1 MSEGMAMWCIPLRG
15 SAGLSPASRTSN
27 TELSEPQGKHGAGNG
42 CKYNG
47 PMRAPIGIIGGSG
60 LYRMEGLALDR
71 TEVVQTPFGAPSGP
85 VHLGTLEGAPVAFL
99 ARHGEGHRFTPSEVN
114 YRANLWALKYLG
126 VERLISVSAVGSLQ
140 ARHRPGD
147 LRLVRQFIDKTKHR
161 EDTFFGGGLVAH
173 VSFAEPACPHAT
185 DLLLAAGRKLDLPL
199 EDGALYVCMEGP
211 AFSTRAESRL
221 HQGWGADLI
230 GMTQVTEGRL
240 AREAELCYAC
250 IALVTDYDSWRE
262 EEEGVDAASVLEV
275 MHANVDKAQRLLR
288 AAVPALSAAPRSCA
302 CGHALKAALYTP
314 PEQVPEDALRR
325 LNLLVA
331 KYGYGAP

>member
-1 MSEGMAMWCIPLRG
+1 MNAPI
-15 SAGLSPASRTSN
+15 
-27 TELSEPQGKHGAGNG
+27 
-42 CKYNG
+42 
-47 PMRAPIGIIGGSG
+47 APIGIIGGSG

-85 VHLGTLEGAPVAFL
+85 VHLGTLDGAPVAFL

-161 EDTFFGGGLVAH
+161 KDSFFGEGLVAH
-173 VSFAEPACPHAT
+173 VSFAEPTCAHVT
-185 DLLLAAGRKLDLPL
+185 ERLLGSGRALSLPI
-199 EDGALYVCMEGP
+199 EADALYVCMEGP

-230 GMTQVTEGRL
+230 GMTQVTEARL

-250 IALVTDYDSWRE
+250 IALVTDYDAWRE
-262 EEEGVDAASVLEV
+262 EEEGVDATSVLEV
-275 MHANVDKAQRLLR
+275 MHANVDKAQALLR
-288 AAVPALSAAPRSCA
+288 AVVPELSVLPRRCA
-302 CGHALKAALYTP
+302 CGQALKAALFTA
-314 PEQVPEDALRR
+314 PEQVSDDARLR
-325 LNLLVA
+325 LDLLVS
-331 KYGYGAP
+331 KYGYGKGR